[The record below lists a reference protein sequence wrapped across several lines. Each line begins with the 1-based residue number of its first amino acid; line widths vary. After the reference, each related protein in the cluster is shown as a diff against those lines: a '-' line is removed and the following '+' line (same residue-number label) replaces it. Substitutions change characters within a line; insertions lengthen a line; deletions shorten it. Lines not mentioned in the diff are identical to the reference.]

1 MARMGEKQ
9 TYPAIALDLATRINK
24 ALKHISHTF
33 HWFGLTSRQHVAV
46 YWHVRGYSASRIGKL
61 MGKSR
66 HSVRKYLEQAVR
78 KINACEDWEITIRDL
93 ADVLFKLIQEE
104 LDGNTNQE

>member
-1 MARMGEKQ
+1 MMGDINYAEKLDSLEG
-9 TYPAIALDLATRINK
+9 AIKRS
-24 ALKHISHTF
+24 LKHIRLPF
-33 HWFGLTSRQHVAV
+33 WWCELTPHQERAV
-46 YWHVRGYSASRIGKL
+46 YWHVRGHSARKIGKR

-66 HSVRKYLEQAVR
+66 HSIRKYLEQTVR

-104 LDGNTNQE
+104 LE